1 MARLTR
7 VNQIR
12 KPPLRRPPSRP
23 APSAPSPPTPPPP
36 PPPPPPPKRYYLGI
50 GINYIGTRNELRG
63 CVNDITNSFNFY
75 KNKFPE
81 LQCSF
86 LTDYTVTKPTRE
98 NILNELKRILSL
110 CESGDT
116 IILHYSGHGT
126 NIRDN
131 DNDEADGRD
140 ECIVPVDLKFISDDE
155 LSELLV
161 AYVKPNVFMLAL
173 FDSCFS
179 GTVLDL
185 QYTLVDNSIQ
195 VNNNKPQP
203 KGNVVLISGCT
214 DNQTSA
220 DAYINQN
227 FSGAMTWA
235 FLTCYPSSTSWLS
248 LVENMKILLRNNRFS
263 QIPLLSYNTNCDTS
277 LL

>member
-1 MARLTR
+1 MPRLNR
-7 VNQIR
+7 VNLR
-12 KPPLRRPPSRP
+12 RNPPRPRPKPPRPSPKPPQPRPPN
-23 APSAPSPPTPPPP
+23 
-36 PPPPPPPKRYYLGI
+36 RYYLGI
-50 GINYIGTRNELRG
+50 GINYVGTPNQLRG
-63 CVNDITNSFNFY
+63 CINDITNSSNFY
-75 KNKFPE
+75 KNKFPD

-86 LTDYTVTKPTRE
+86 LTDDTVTKPTRE
-98 NILNELKRILSL
+98 NIINQLIRILSISQ
-110 CESGDT
+110 SGDT

-131 DNDEADGRD
+131 NKDEKDGKD
-140 ECIVPVDLKFISDDE
+140 ECIVPIDLRIITDDE
-155 LSELLV
+155 LNNLLV
-161 AYVKPNVFMLAL
+161 AHLKPNVFMLGL

-185 QYTLVDNSIQ
+185 QYTLVNNSVI
-195 VNNNKPQP
+195 VNNNKAQP
-203 KGNVVLISGCT
+203 KGNVILISGCT

-235 FLTCYPSSTSWLS
+235 FLTCYPSSTNWVS
-248 LVENMKILLRNNRFS
+248 LVENMKTVLKNNRFG
-263 QIPLLSYNTNCDTS
+263 QIPLLSYNLNSNTS